1 MDKNNMNDGN
11 ERIESLEKILLTD
24 VKELTELKKGKTQE
38 EELSKEQKQQIIQAH
53 EDGHTPKEICDWFEL
68 SAIEVHR
75 VIDAKRHRIS
85 YPTKPRKKSKMTKNV
100 KFVRGSDEWW
110 GRIRYEHSLT
120 NGEKRA
126 LKPQRKAL
134 HDERKEC
141 PFCFD
146 SEKYPQTT
154 AGGVQYIDDIRSEV
168 GRISAPEIQ
177 KAQKQRQNK
186 DDIQV
191 RINNRP
197 LTDEEVEALDTTEAE
212 SAGFAEEL
220 IKAEEAQ
227 KPKNIIEKVVDW
239 VKAPDPEIRKEDMPP
254 DVQRYA
260 NKLQKRM
267 EAQKIELDNLKKKYS
282 QETDKD

>member
-1 MDKNNMNDGN
+1 MEENNLNNGN
-11 ERIESLEKILLTD
+11 ERLENIEKVLLSA
-24 VKELTELKKGKTQE
+24 VKELTELKKGNTQK

-53 EDGHTPKEICDWFEL
+53 EDGHTPKEICDWFNL
-68 SAIEVHR
+68 SAIQVHR
-75 VIDAKRHRIS
+75 VIDAKRHRVS
-85 YPTKPRKKSKMTKNV
+85 YPVKPRKKSKMTKNV

-126 LKPQRKAL
+126 LKPERKIL

-154 AGGVQYIDDIRSEV
+154 AGGVQYIDDIRSEI
-168 GRISAPEIQ
+168 GKIYAPEIQ
-177 KAQKQRQNK
+177 KAQKQRQHK

-197 LTDEEVEALDTTEAE
+197 LTDEEIESLDTTEAE
-212 SAGFAEEL
+212 SKADVEEL

-227 KPKNIIEKVVDW
+227 KPKTIIEKVVDW

-267 EAQKIELDNLKKKYS
+267 EAQKTELDNIKKKYS